1 MSADES
7 DGAETPARLN
17 IGRAGT
23 RYRTSALLKFR
34 ADHARAVDAVM
45 TEVGADWP
53 RRNGLD
59 EFHSEA
65 ATRDEYLH
73 RPERGRR
80 LRHSEIAKLKALNG
94 SAAKKDAAKQSI
106 LIFVGDGL
114 SSAAVEANAALLMR
128 ALLKSLATEYRLLK
142 PIFIRN
148 ARVRIEDHLGEILR
162 CDLVCMIIGE
172 RPGLATA
179 ESLSAYA
186 IYRPRLSSLEP
197 DRTVISNIHRG
208 GIAVAEAARQIATLI
223 DDAMRHRA
231 TGATLASILADD

>member
-17 IGRAGT
+17 IGRAGA

-80 LRHSEIAKLKALNG
+80 LRQDEITKLKALNG
-94 SAAKKDAAKQSI
+94 SSNKRPSV

-114 SSAAVEANAALLMR
+114 SSAAVEANAAPLMR
-128 ALLKSLATEYRLLK
+128 ALRKSLDTKYRLLK

-179 ESLSAYA
+179 ESLSAYV

-208 GIAVAEAARQIATLI
+208 GIPVAEAAKQIATLI

-231 TGATLASILADD
+231 TGAKLASILADD